1 MGTNALNKGTGSG
14 NLALGRSAGT
24 NLTSGSNNV
33 AIANVGVAGESGRI
47 RIGTAGKQVAAF
59 LAGVYGVVPPGTKK
73 TVVVNANGQLGTTTT
88 AAAARSAS
96 SDDALAAL
104 RADNRRQGKALRRQQ
119 RELDSLRREMEA
131 LKRR

>member
-14 NLALGRSAGT
+14 NLALGRSAGAS
-24 NLTSGSNNV
+24 LTSGSNNV

-59 LAGVYGVVPPGTKK
+59 LAGVYGVVPAGTKK

-88 AAAARSAS
+88 AAARSAS
-96 SDDALAAL
+96 SDDELAAL
-104 RADNRRQGKALRRQQ
+104 RAENRRQGKALRRQQ

-131 LKRR
+131 LKGR